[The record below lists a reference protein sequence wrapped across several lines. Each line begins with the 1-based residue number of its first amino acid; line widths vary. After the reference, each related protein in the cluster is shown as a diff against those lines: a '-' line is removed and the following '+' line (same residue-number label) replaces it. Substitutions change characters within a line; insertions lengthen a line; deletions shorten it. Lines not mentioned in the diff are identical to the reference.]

1 MESYFALCSGP
12 NEEGNVVYIS
22 PGKKMLTTLT
32 CALVV
37 PETGSIET
45 EADTSEKQ

>member
-32 CALVV
+32 LVV